1 MQMGKTQKMPL
12 SSGGSHIVVL
22 APMPLEMNAVTAAF
36 RLSPISDA
44 KGSPWYGR
52 IGNSRVTAI
61 HIGMGPPLTRVAT
74 SRLFDGA
81 SEEFPP
87 VDHVVVAGICGGLD
101 PEIEVGTM
109 INPEY
114 VVDFTSGTSYRH
126 LPMGHSPQSGKLMT
140 TEGVTLDTELSADF
154 LAMGCV
160 AVDMETAAV
169 AEVCEA
175 HSCPWSA
182 FRCIGDRHFDGL
194 LDERIFA
201 ATNPDGSGNS
211 AEIERLIASDP
222 TLLAKLQQLGR
233 DSTNAAR
240 MAAEAAAQACLELAG

>member
-1 MQMGKTQKMPL
+1 
-12 SSGGSHIVVL
+12 
-22 APMPLEMNAVTAAF
+22 
-36 RLSPISDA
+36 
-44 KGSPWYGR
+44 
-52 IGNSRVTAI
+52 
-61 HIGMGPPLTRVAT
+61 
-74 SRLFDGA
+74 LFDRA

-114 VVDFTSGTSYRH
+114 VVDYTRGKSYRH
-126 LPMGHSPQSGKLMT
+126 LPIGHSPQSGKLMT
-140 TEGVTLDTELSADF
+140 TEGVTLNAELSADF

-222 TLLAKLQQLGR
+222 TLLDKLRQLGR

-240 MAAEAAAQACLELAG
+240 LAAEAAAQACRELVG